1 MIRHIHNTNT
11 QTVAPS
17 TKATRASTTSD
28 SDSDSFRKLFDSTTY
43 QPVAISATV
52 TKPPTATTK
61 PVVTLTPPQYQQGT
75 TVTNPDGSIT
85 PVNVTEFATPATAQQ
100 IAAKLGG
107 TVAATTLSG
116 YSAGQLNISVPGSPN
131 MVNAGLAAD
140 LFARYG
146 DQQGSQAWQIIN
158 RDLGRDPMST

>member
-1 MIRHIHNTNT
+1 MIRHVHNTNT
-11 QTVAPS
+11 QNVVPS
-17 TKATRASTTSD
+17 NKATRPATITD
-28 SDSDSFRKLFDSTTY
+28 SDSDSFRKLFDSSAS
-43 QPVAISATV
+43 QPVTINATV
-52 TKPPTATTK
+52 TKTPTAATK
-61 PVVTLTPPQYQQGT
+61 PVVTLTPPQYQQGA

-85 PVNVTEFATPATAQQ
+85 PVNVTEFAAPATAQQ

-107 TVAATTLSG
+107 TVATTTLSG

-131 MVNAGLAAD
+131 MVNAGIAAD